1 MNRTILSCVA
11 LLFMVLPAGAE
22 GQDAEG
28 EEELQQIEAAP
39 ADVTTPEAIVEALYA
54 SINRAPGEDFDWD
67 RMRSLYIPEA
77 TMIPSLEQTGGEF
90 RVLTVEDFIDW
101 VDEGTV
107 VGGPED
113 QGFREEGIA
122 NRIERYGDIAQVFS
136 TYQKRFW
143 DEEEILGRGVNAIQ
157 LVNYDDRWWVVS
169 VVWDE
174 EVGAGPLP
182 ERYLPQ

>member
-1 MNRTILSCVA
+1 MLRRTICGAA
-11 LLFMVLPAGAE
+11 LLLLLPMSGQAQDPAE
-22 GQDAEG
+22 PDESPRVA
-28 EEELQQIEAAP
+28 AAP
-39 ADVTTPEAIVEALYA
+39 ADVASPEAIVEALYA
-54 SINRAPGEDFDWD
+54 SINRAPGENFDWD

-90 RVLTVEDFIDW
+90 RVLTVEDFIEW

-107 VGGPED
+107 VGGPND
-113 QGFREEGIA
+113 RGFLEEGVA

>member
-1 MNRTILSCVA
+1 MMMLLPLSGQAQEPVEPEESPRVA
-11 LLFMVLPAGAE
+11 
-22 GQDAEG
+22 
-28 EEELQQIEAAP
+28 AAP
-39 ADVTTPEAIVEALYA
+39 ADVASPEAIVEALYA
-54 SINRAPGEDFDWD
+54 SINRAPGENFDWD

-90 RVLTVEDFIDW
+90 RVLTVEDFIAW

-107 VGGPED
+107 VGGPD
-113 QGFREEGIA
+113 DRGFREEGIA
-122 NRIERYGDIAQVFS
+122 NRVERYGDIAQVFS